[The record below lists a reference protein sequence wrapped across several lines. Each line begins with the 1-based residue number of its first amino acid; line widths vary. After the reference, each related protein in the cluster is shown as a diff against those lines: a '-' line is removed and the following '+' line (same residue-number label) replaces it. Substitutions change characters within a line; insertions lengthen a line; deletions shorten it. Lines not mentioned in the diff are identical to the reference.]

1 MQMVMMVF
9 RTSLEH
15 SVLPLVEQEGLPY
28 TRLDTLQGKG
38 VTGRVPDRITSGGS
52 NLAFL
57 IAMPDERLSPF
68 QKRAT
73 EIYEE
78 LTALHKGVGPP
89 FHIFVLPC
97 VQLF

>member
-1 MQMVMMVF
+1 MQMVVMVF

-28 TRLDTLQGKG
+28 TRLDTLQGRG
-38 VTGRVPDRITSGGS
+38 VTGIVPDPITWGGS
-52 NLAFL
+52 NVALL
-57 IAMPDERLSPF
+57 MAMPDERLSQF

-73 EIYEE
+73 QFHEE

-97 VQLF
+97 IQLF